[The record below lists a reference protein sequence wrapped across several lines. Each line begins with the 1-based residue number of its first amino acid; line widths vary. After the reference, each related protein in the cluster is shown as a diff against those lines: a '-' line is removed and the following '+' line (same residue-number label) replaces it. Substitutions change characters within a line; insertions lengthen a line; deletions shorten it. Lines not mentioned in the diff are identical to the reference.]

1 MINLAALAVAL
12 VFLLLLLVSRRRRKN
27 AVRITLWWLSAGGYL
42 TLFVQGQKMK
52 KISSSILHFIIS
64 LAALTVEGMQ
74 ASLDGAI
81 SVVTSDPGVL
91 QVTPQADGTFLV
103 EVTGVGLATLT
114 VSGDADLG
122 DGVRTISQAFEFEVY
137 DGATEADHFDL
148 SIIDVTPAPAEVA
161 VDETAATGDAA
172 TGSAA
177 TS

>member
-1 MINLAALAVAL
+1 MIILAALAAVL

-27 AVRITLWWLSAGGYL
+27 TVCMVLYWADSGGYL
-42 TLFVQGQKMK
+42 NLFEQGQKMK
-52 KISSSILHFIIS
+52 KISSSVLHFIIS
-64 LAALTVEGMQ
+64 IATLTSAGLAALV
-74 ASLDGAI
+74 DGAI
-81 SVVTSDPGVL
+81 SVVSSDPNVL
-91 QVTPQADGTFLV
+91 QVTPQADGTFFI
-103 EVTGVGLATLT
+103 EVTGVGLANLT

-148 SIIDVTPAPAEVA
+148 SIIEVTPATETVA

-172 TGSAA
+172 TETAA